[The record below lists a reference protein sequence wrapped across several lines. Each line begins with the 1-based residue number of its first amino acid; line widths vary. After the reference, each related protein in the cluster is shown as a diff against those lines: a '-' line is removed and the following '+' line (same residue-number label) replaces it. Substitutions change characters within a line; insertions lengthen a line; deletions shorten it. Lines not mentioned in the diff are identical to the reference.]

1 MGEQMSVTVRLLD
14 LDGNLIQELKVPVNS
29 NTSSIEVPVNRAI
42 GAFSATAA
50 TSNALVSGVSKRLV
64 PEIVKAQT
72 IKVSKISQAKR
83 LKGIRISGNFGFTP
97 NSWTLSPE
105 VRKQLREAAVV
116 AKSENAR
123 IAVTGFA
130 AVSGLGSIFER
141 YVATQ
146 RALTVSEFLRKRGVE
161 SWIYYKGLSGPEGL
175 SFPGPQPR
183 RVEIRILK

>member
-1 MGEQMSVTVRLLD
+1 MSVTVRLLD

-29 NTSSIEVPVNRAI
+29 NTSSIEVPVNKAI

-50 TSNALVSGVSKRLV
+50 TSNASVTGVSKSLV

-72 IKVSKISQAKR
+72 IKFSKISKAKR
-83 LKGIRISGNFGFTP
+83 LKGTRISGNFAFTP
-97 NSWTLSPE
+97 NSWALSPG

>member
-1 MGEQMSVTVRLLD
+1 M
-14 LDGNLIQELKVPVNS
+14 
-29 NTSSIEVPVNRAI
+29 
-42 GAFSATAA
+42 
-50 TSNALVSGVSKRLV
+50 
-64 PEIVKAQT
+64 
-72 IKVSKISQAKR
+72 
-83 LKGIRISGNFGFTP
+83 
-97 NSWTLSPE
+97 
-105 VRKQLREAAVV
+105 V
-116 AKSENAR
+116 AKSKNAR

-175 SFPGPQPR
+175 SFPGPQQR